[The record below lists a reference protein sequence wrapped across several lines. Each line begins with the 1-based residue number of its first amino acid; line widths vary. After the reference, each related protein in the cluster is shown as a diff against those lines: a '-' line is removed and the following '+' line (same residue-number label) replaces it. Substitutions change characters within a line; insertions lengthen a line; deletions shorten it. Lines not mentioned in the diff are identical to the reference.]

1 MIRAVVCYWW
11 TYFKRLLIEENSSDR
26 KAYSWLLKWLPQ
38 DSASSGSLLQKQNKK
53 NKFLPHRVFFC
64 FVFFYIFLVYVLQK
78 CNQTSDEFEIIAWK
92 QKARKCFK
100 RNQEVC
106 FFWLSMS
113 KGCWAVKHRGFRSV
127 YLSRGGG
134 GEGRGGWCVCVQL
147 PEQVHKEQ
155 RSGRRQKT
163 EEERW
168 MYSAVIHKVESTTK
182 LLATV

>member
-64 FVFFYIFLVYVLQK
+64 GFFFFYIFLVYVLQK

-134 GEGRGGWCVCVQL
+134 GEGRGGWCVLVCMCAAARAGA
-147 PEQVHKEQ
+147 Q
-155 RSGRRQKT
+155 RTEKWEKT
-163 EEERW
+163 EDGRG
-168 MYSAVIHKVESTTK
+168 AVDVQCSHP
-182 LLATV
+182 